1 MFAVIHHKKMKKEGG
16 VVNKQTNKK
25 VITNETVTFSSML
38 CQCGKKKNPRKTKH
52 TTEQYYVDA
61 FTTTQ
66 QGGRLGNTM
75 QHDIR
80 AKEDRSL
87 FFSAPQHRAQL
98 APAGLLETSTV
109 MLPQKHTM
117 PPGYLLG

>member
-38 CQCGKKKNPRKTKH
+38 CQCGKKTPRKTKH